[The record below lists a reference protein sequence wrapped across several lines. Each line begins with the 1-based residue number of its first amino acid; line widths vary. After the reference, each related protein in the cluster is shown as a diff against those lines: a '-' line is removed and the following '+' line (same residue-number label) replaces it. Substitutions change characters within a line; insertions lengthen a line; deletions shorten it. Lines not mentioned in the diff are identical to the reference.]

1 VSTAIAVYH
10 GPFGRVTLY
19 SLDRPMT
26 VHAHREGHLLF
37 HVDGPAGQ
45 VEVSGR
51 PQPLAPDHAVAVNPW
66 EPHAFLPAIAD
77 APGLYLVLYVD
88 PLWFLKGGMARD
100 AIRFGAPSIRMDQ
113 TIRARAADVVRL
125 MLSSDAMSRLDGA
138 VRGLVEQAFR
148 ATWFGKERP
157 RAIVLPTSTGADFR
171 VRKAVRLISD
181 NLAGDLEF
189 DRVAR
194 ESGLSRPHFYKLF
207 RHCLG
212 VTPNMFM
219 TMLRMEKAVSLLA
232 ASDRSVTDIGYDLG
246 FSSQSVFT
254 RIFSANVG
262 MAPSDYRRVVRVI
275 PGRGEQFETDGHGG
289 SAPPA

>member
-1 VSTAIAVYH
+1 MSTAIAVYH

-37 HVDGPAGQ
+37 HVDGPSGQ
-45 VEVSGR
+45 VEVSGH
-51 PQPLAPDHAVAVNPW
+51 PQSLDPTHGVAVNPW
-66 EPHAFLPAIAD
+66 EPHAFLPGKAGT
-77 APGLYLVLYVD
+77 PGLYLVLYVD

-100 AIRFGAPSIRMDQ
+100 AIRFGAPSIRMEPA
-113 TIRARAADVVRL
+113 IRNRADDVVGL
-125 MLSSDAMSRLDGA
+125 MLSSDAMLRLDGA
-138 VRGLVEQAFR
+138 VRELVECAFR
-148 ATWFGKERP
+148 ATWFGREQP
-157 RAIVLPTSTGADFR
+157 RAIILPPAAGGDFR
-171 VRKAVRLISD
+171 VRKAVRLISE
-181 NLAGDLEF
+181 NLSGDLEF
-189 DRVAR
+189 DLVAR
-194 ESGLSRPHFYKLF
+194 ESGLSRPHFYKMF

-232 ASDRSVTDIGYDLG
+232 TGDRSVTDIGYDLG

-262 MAPSDYRRVVRVI
+262 MAPSDYRRVARVI
-275 PGRGEQFETDGHGG
+275 SAQPEQFETDRHG
-289 SAPPA
+289 SPA